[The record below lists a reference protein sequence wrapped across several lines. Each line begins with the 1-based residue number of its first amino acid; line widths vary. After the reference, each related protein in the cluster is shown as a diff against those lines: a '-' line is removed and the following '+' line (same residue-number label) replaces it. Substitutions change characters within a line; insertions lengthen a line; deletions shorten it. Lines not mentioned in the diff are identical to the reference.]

1 MGHWISVGIGRD
13 DVTFIHSLRGRL
25 LASMILVFALG
36 VIATFLSYRFQ
47 AYGLSREIYE
57 RTIQSQAEELLDAT
71 QLHAD
76 GSVTVRLAED
86 WQKAYADPKKL
97 YAYTIFN
104 LAGNPVAWSPNLS
117 APLAKSQN
125 DDFGSTRPIRFIG
138 VAGDRRAELAMRG
151 ANGLIALVSRGDF
164 LQEALQDSLFV
175 EDGEQIE
182 VVIPFVLLALAL
194 IWLISGWSL
203 RPIARASDEAALVGP
218 TNPDMRIS
226 REGLPREIEPLVVA
240 VNGALD
246 RLSQAF
252 ATERRLTADA
262 AHALRTPIAVLDLRL
277 QRARSSGTIDWPI
290 VQKELGQIRRL
301 ITQLLDLARKET
313 TANQSRVEDYPII
326 NFSRVVREASAAFLP
341 LVETEGRL
349 LNVETP
355 DTALI
360 RGRIDDLRDVLLSL
374 LENALIHG
382 RGTIGITLRPS
393 AKPLYW
399 LLEVSDEG
407 PGVQAGQEDLVFER
421 FRKLYPQSPGSGL
434 GLAIVREVVRSH
446 GGQVRFLS
454 GRGAVTFSL
463 RAAEELSA
471 GCSTAVDA

>member
-1 MGHWISVGIGRD
+1 MIH
-13 DVTFIHSLRGRL
+13 FHSLRGRL

-36 VIATFLSYRFQ
+36 VIATYLSYRFQ
-47 AYGLSREIYE
+47 AYGLARAIYE
-57 RTIQSQAEELLDAT
+57 RTLQSQAEELLEAT
-71 QLHAD
+71 QRHAD
-76 GSVTVRLAED
+76 GSVTVRLTED
-86 WQKAYADPKKL
+86 WQKAYANPKKL

-104 LAGNPVAWSPNLS
+104 LAGNPVAWSANLS
-117 APLAKSQN
+117 EPLAKSQN
-125 DDFGSTRPIRFIG
+125 ADLGSATPIRFVG
-138 VAGDRRAELAMRG
+138 VGSDRRAEILMRG
-151 ANGLIALVSRGDF
+151 TNGLIALVSRGDL
-164 LQEALQDSLFV
+164 LQEALQDSLFA

-182 VVIPFVLLALAL
+182 IVIPFALLALAL

-203 RPIARASDEAALVGP
+203 RPIARASHEAMLVGP
-218 TNPDMRIS
+218 TNSDMRIS
-226 REGLPREIEPLVVA
+226 RQGLPREIEPLVIA

-246 RLSQAF
+246 RLAQAF

-277 QRARSSGTIDWPI
+277 QRAHSSGTIDWPI

-313 TANQSRVEDYPII
+313 AANQSRVTDYPIV
-326 NFSRVVREASAAFLP
+326 NLSRIVREASAALLP
-341 LVETEGRL
+341 LVETEGRR

-355 DTALI
+355 ETALI
-360 RGRIDDLRDVLLSL
+360 RGRIDDLRDMLLNL

-382 RGTIGITLRPS
+382 RGTIEISLRPS
-393 AKPLYW
+393 AKALPFYW

-407 PGVQAGQEDLVFER
+407 SGVQAGQEEVVFER
-421 FRKLYPQSPGSGL
+421 FRKLNPQSPGSGL

-446 GGQVRFLS
+446 GGHVRFLS
-454 GRGAVTFSL
+454 GRGAVALTL

-471 GCSTAVDA
+471 GSSPAADD